1 MIMTRGIITALPE
14 EGSNIFQVEIPL
26 MEDNTTNQA
35 IFNATLCESPGSY
48 NGFEVGDVVVVH
60 FLDHEMNDAIIM
72 GKLYTSIPEE
82 DKAFILANRLK
93 ITNTVELPKDTR
105 IGDTNL
111 SEITEAVLNVSN
123 VIGSGQFNP
132 DDLRDFVKYTPTER
146 SGEDDYYADRIR
158 TMSGE
163 EYDALFESSDLD
175 REEANNT
182 LFFLTTP
189 SNTTFGRSSLTEE
202 GD

>member
-1 MIMTRGIITALPE
+1 MIMTRGIIVELPTPPD
-14 EGSNIFQVEIPL
+14 NHFKVEIPL
-26 MEDNTTNQA
+26 MSDNTTNEA

-105 IGDTNL
+105 IGDSNL
-111 SEITEAVLNVSN
+111 GDIAQAVLNVSN
-123 VIGSGQFNP
+123 VIGNGSLDPNT
-132 DDLRDFVKYTPTER
+132 LRDFVKYVPIER
-146 SGEDDYYADRIR
+146 SGEDDYYADKIR

-163 EYDALFESSDLD
+163 EYDALLASQDVDMDEV
-175 REEANNT
+175 NNT
-182 LFFLTTP
+182 LYFLTTP
-189 SNTTFGRSSLTEE
+189 AETTFDRTLSAVE